1 MTNDNNFFNVFFLVL
16 IIATASFPLFPI
28 SFSPLYLLSF
38 YFSLFE
44 GKNDNS
50 PIWMKKKNTPY
61 SFPFIIISL
70 GGAWINENDNVRM
83 RTAASRQGIIDLFPL
98 VSLLFYPCPP
108 LLFCAKPNFSSWCQ
122 TKPLSPFSFLTILK
136 VS

>member
-1 MTNDNNFFNVFFLVL
+1 MTIIFLMFSFL
-16 IIATASFPLFPI
+16 FWWLLLLAFHSSPFHFPLSTSFPLSFP
-28 SFSPLYLLSF
+28 FLK
-38 YFSLFE
+38 E
-44 GKNDNS
+44 KNDNS
-50 PIWMKKKNTPY
+50 PIWMKKKNTSY
-61 SFPFIIISL
+61 SIPFIIISL

-122 TKPLSPFSFLTILK
+122 TKPLSPFSILTILK

>member
-1 MTNDNNFFNVFFLVL
+1 MN
-16 IIATASFPLFPI
+16 
-28 SFSPLYLLSF
+28 Y
-38 YFSLFE
+38 Y
-44 GKNDNS
+44 
-50 PIWMKKKNTPY
+50 Y

-108 LLFCAKPNFSSWCQ
+108 TLVLCQ
-122 TKPLSPFSFLTILK
+122 TKLLFLMPNQTFVPLLFFDYTKSFLKIK
-136 VS
+136 VYVYVFNIFISKIKN

>member
-1 MTNDNNFFNVFFLVL
+1 MTIIFLMFSFL
-16 IIATASFPLFPI
+16 FWWLLLLAFHSSPFHFPLSTSFPYIFP
-28 SFSPLYLLSF
+28 FLK
-38 YFSLFE
+38 E
-44 GKNDNS
+44 KNDNS